1 MRTPVPMTNSMFS
14 GLIRALN
21 EAEAAARQGGE
32 RNPGGLLSSGDRVGS
47 YVLCEHVAT
56 GGFGAVWRAEHAE
69 SGQEVAIKVL
79 HSYLVSSEDAVSRF
93 EREIRV
99 IARIRHRN
107 IVELLDCGRLDDGR
121 PYLVTEFLHGTD
133 LDTYIEQNGALAPEE
148 TLHILEQLGAALAA
162 AHAEKI
168 IHRDVKASNVV
179 LSERDGQMRVVLV
192 DFGVA
197 KLLDDSSPGLT
208 MSNVLVGSLACL
220 SPEQIRNRRVDGR
233 TDVYA
238 LGSLTYHML
247 TGEPPFSHAGVTE
260 IINLHL
266 DRDPPVPS
274 SMCAVPSAFD
284 QVVLQAMRKLPEER
298 FADPRAFTEAF
309 RRAVNGADASSAAP
323 NMRRLRALGVFVE
336 AGGADGSL
344 ANPDEALL
352 DELDDIL
359 VRAECGLAAEGF
371 HVARERSN
379 ALLFV
384 RSLSDEERGDPAVRR
399 QAVTAAQHLFHRLM
413 RRPGNAGRLRIRVC
427 IHEAD
432 VLASGE
438 DMQSGPLLQ
447 LGEWLPE
454 QWEEG
459 VFGSPVVLASVPGG
473 SGCAVSRAP
482 SWPAGPGP
490 RPGRCQRNGH
500 QGHGNAAIPGAA
512 RPRGEG
518 AAYSDTLPAFAPG
531 MERACLA

>member
-1 MRTPVPMTNSMFS
+1 MRTSVPMTNSMFS

-21 EAEAAARQGGE
+21 EAESLARQSGE
-32 RNPGGLLSSGDRVGS
+32 RNPSGLLRSGDRVDS
-47 YVLCEHVAT
+47 YVLCEHIAT

-69 SGQEVAIKVL
+69 TGQEVAIKVL
-79 HSYLVSSEDAVSRF
+79 HPYLVSSEDAVSRF

-99 IARIRHRN
+99 IARIQHPN
-107 IVELLDCGRLDDGR
+107 IVELIDCGRLEDGR

-148 TLHILEQLGAALAA
+148 ALHILEQLGPALAA

-197 KLLDDSSPGLT
+197 KLLDDSTPGLT
-208 MSNVLVGSLACL
+208 VSNVLVGSLACL
-220 SPEQIRNRRVDGR
+220 SPEQIRNRQVDGR

-274 SMCAVPSAFD
+274 SMCAVPSALD
-284 QVVLQAMRKLPEER
+284 QVVLKAMRKLPEER

-309 RRAVNGADASSAAP
+309 RRAVTGMDTSADAP
-323 NMRRLRALGVFVE
+323 TMRRMRALGVFVE
-336 AGGADGSL
+336 AEAVDGSL
-344 ANPDEALL
+344 ANPDDAIL

-359 VRAECGLAAEGF
+359 VRAECGLADEGF
-371 HVARERSN
+371 HIARERSN

-384 RSLSDEERGDPAVRR
+384 RPLSDQERAEPTVRR
-399 QAVTAAQHLFHRLM
+399 QAVSAAQHLFHRLM
-413 RRPGNAGRLRIRVC
+413 RRPGNTSRLRIRVC

-438 DMQSGPLLQ
+438 DMQGGPLLQ
-447 LGEWLPE
+447 LGEWLPA

-500 QGHGNAAIPGAA
+500 HAHVNAAMAGAS
-512 RPRGEG
+512 RPRGE
-518 AAYSDTLPAFAPG
+518 AVAYSDTLPAFAPG
-531 MERACLA
+531 MGRACIA

>member
-1 MRTPVPMTNSMFS
+1 MNNSMFS
-14 GLIRALN
+14 GLVRAIN
-21 EAEAAARQGGE
+21 EAESASRRNE
-32 RNPGGLLSSGDRVGS
+32 RGPAGLLRPGDRVGA

-69 SGQEVAIKVL
+69 SGQEVAVKVL
-79 HSYLVSSEDAVSRF
+79 HPYLVSSEDAVSRF
-93 EREIRV
+93 EREIQV
-99 IARIRHRN
+99 IARIRHPN
-107 IVELLDCGRLDDGR
+107 IVELIDWGRLEDGR

-133 LDTYIEQNGALAPEE
+133 LDTYVEQYGALSPEE

-208 MSNVLVGSLACL
+208 VSNVLVGSLACL

-274 SMCAVPSAFD
+274 SMCAVPGAFD
-284 QVVLQAMRKLPEER
+284 QVVMKAMRKSPDER
-298 FADPRAFTEAF
+298 YADPQAFSEAF
-309 RRAVNGADASSAAP
+309 RRAVAGSDASPDAP
-323 NMRRLRALGVFVE
+323 TMRRVRALGVFVE
-336 AGGADGSL
+336 ADAADGSL
-344 ANPDEALL
+344 ANPDEELL

-359 VRAECGLAAEGF
+359 VRAECGLAEEGF
-371 HVARERSN
+371 QVARERSN
-379 ALLFV
+379 ALLLV
-384 RSLSDEERGDPAVRR
+384 RPLSDAEKADPGVRR
-399 QAVTAAQHLFHRLM
+399 KAVVAAQHLFHRLM
-413 RRPGNAGRLRIRVC
+413 RRPGHDGRLRIRVC

-432 VLASGE
+432 LLATGDE
-438 DMQSGPLLQ
+438 MQSGPLLQ
-447 LGEWLPE
+447 LGEWLPA
-454 QWEEG
+454 QWDEG
-459 VFGSPVVLASVPGG
+459 VFGSPVVMASV
-473 SGCAVSRAP
+473 SGTGEGAEGRAP

-490 RPGRCQRNGH
+490 RPGKCQRSGH
-500 QGHGNAAIPGAA
+500 HGHGNSGV
-512 RPRGEG
+512 RPRE
-518 AAYSDTLPAFAPG
+518 AMAYSDTLPAFSSG
-531 MERACLA
+531 MGRACIA

>member
-1 MRTPVPMTNSMFS
+1 MRTPVPMNNSMFS
-14 GLIRALN
+14 GLIRALG
-21 EAEAAARQGGE
+21 EAEAVARRGE
-32 RNPGGLLSSGDRVGS
+32 RGPAGQLRPGDRVGS

-69 SGQEVAIKVL
+69 SGQEVAVKVL
-79 HSYLVSSEDAVSRF
+79 HPYLVSSEDAVSRF

-99 IARIRHRN
+99 IARIRHDN
-107 IVELLDCGRLDDGR
+107 IVELIDCGRLDDGR

-133 LDTYIEQNGALAPEE
+133 LDTYIEQHGALTPDEA
-148 TLHILEQLGAALAA
+148 LHIIEQLGPALAA

-208 MSNVLVGSLACL
+208 VSNVLVGSLACL
-220 SPEQIRNRRVDGR
+220 SPEQIRNRQVDGR

-238 LGSLTYHML
+238 LGSLAYHML

-284 QVVLQAMRKLPEER
+284 QVVMKAMRKLPEER
-298 FADPRAFTEAF
+298 FADPAAFTEAF
-309 RRAVNGADASSAAP
+309 RRAVAGTDASPAAP
-323 NMRRLRALGVFVE
+323 AMRRLRALGIFIE
-336 AGGADGSL
+336 AGAADGSL
-344 ANPDEALL
+344 ANPDEELL

-359 VRAECGLAAEGF
+359 VRAECGLAEEGF
-371 HVARERSN
+371 QVARDRSN
-379 ALLFV
+379 ALLLV
-384 RSLSDEERGDPAVRR
+384 RPLSDAEKGDPNVRR
-399 QAVTAAQHLFHRLM
+399 KAVVAAQHLFHRLM
-413 RRPGNAGRLRIRVC
+413 RRPGNDGRLRIRVC

-432 VLASGE
+432 LLASGDE
-438 DMQSGPLLQ
+438 LQSGPLLQ
-447 LGEWLPE
+447 LGEWLPA
-454 QWEEG
+454 QWDEG
-459 VFGSPVVLASVPGG
+459 VFASPVVMASVPGATECG
-473 SGCAVSRAP
+473 EGRAP

-490 RPGRCQRNGH
+490 RPGRRQRSGH
-500 QGHGNAAIPGAA
+500 HGCGNSAV
-512 RPRGEG
+512 RPRE
-518 AAYSDTLPAFAPG
+518 AVAYSDTLPAFSSG
-531 MERACLA
+531 MGRACIA